1 MTFGIRIVVLLALV
15 GCHDRHRNGGIRKS
29 PLETAIEHD
38 LTARFGQPATV
49 SSNTILRIKPHCDA
63 QLGDGAKVPIA
74 VDPDRDGGWQWRV
87 DGFIVEQSALSA
99 YIAGALAELHVDQKV
114 DCTPSVHVVE
124 SGERTTCKLSGG
136 GLAFVQ
142 IAADGNARLELELT
156 PAGAAARGEPVSL
169 EREHELLKTSK
180 SLEGRAGVNDGEE
193 DEATGDGGVEETGD
207 DGGVVSSPR

>member
-1 MTFGIRIVVLLALV
+1 MTFAIRVVTLLAVV
-15 GCHDRHRNGGIRKS
+15 GCRDRHSDHGIRKS
-29 PLETAIEHD
+29 LLETAIEHE
-38 LTARFGQPATV
+38 LTARFGQPATA
-49 SSNTILRIKPHCDA
+49 SCNTILRIKPHCTA
-63 QLGDGAKVPIA
+63 YLGDGAQVPIA

-87 DGFIVEQSALSA
+87 NGFIVEQTALTE

-142 IAADGNARLELELT
+142 IAADGNAHLELELT

-193 DEATGDGGVEETGD
+193 DEATGDGGVEETSD
-207 DGGVVSSPR
+207 DGGVVSSPQ

>member
-1 MTFGIRIVVLLALV
+1 VTFGFRIVVVLAVV
-15 GCHDRHRNGGIRKS
+15 GCRDRHAEPSLRRS
-29 PLETAIEHD
+29 PLETAIEHE
-38 LTARFGQPATV
+38 LSARFGQPATV
-49 SSNTILRIKPHCDA
+49 SCNTILRIKPSCDA
-63 QLGDGAKVPIA
+63 RLGDGATVPIV

-87 DGFIVEQSALSA
+87 NGFIVDQSALTE
-99 YIAGALAELHVDQKV
+99 YIAGALAELHVDQKI

-124 SGERTTCKLSGG
+124 SGERTTCRLSGG

-156 PAGAAARGEPVSL
+156 AAGAAARGEPVSL

-207 DGGVVSSPR
+207 DGGVVSSPP